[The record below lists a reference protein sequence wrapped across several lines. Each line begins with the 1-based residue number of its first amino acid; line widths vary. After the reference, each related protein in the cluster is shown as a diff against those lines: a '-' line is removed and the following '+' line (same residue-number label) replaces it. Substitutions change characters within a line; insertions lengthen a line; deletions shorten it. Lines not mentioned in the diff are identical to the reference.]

1 MRASWLLDV
10 NALVGSWP
18 ADEAPSHTAETL
30 LATLDALGIERAVVR
45 HSHAIHYDAATG
57 NSLLMTAISGH
68 ERLLAGYV
76 VGPLDCDEH
85 GGTTGFKAELDRNR
99 VAALW
104 LYPRSHGWSLRGPE
118 ARTLIEQLDS
128 ARRPVMI
135 ELDEADWSDIDAL
148 AEALPEIDIVVCAV
162 GYRTLRQAFA
172 VMSRRPRVRLDTC
185 YLAANDAIE
194 IIVERFGP
202 DRLVF
207 GTSTPIRDAGGALHR
222 LERASVDEPTRRR
235 IGTGTACGLLGLSP
249 GTKAAPEQLPHPRDI
264 VDAHAHIGRWP
275 TSWLPRPEAEHLV
288 ASMAASGTAVAIIS
302 SMAALWSGDVRP
314 GNEAALQAA
323 RRYPGRVYV
332 HAVANPHRASDT
344 DYLDELLGYEE
355 VRGIKVHPHT
365 HDCAL
370 DDPRYDWIYE
380 LAIRHGIPV
389 LGHSFA
395 GTWHS
400 DPELFGVVAS
410 RNPELTLIAGHA
422 GATVPGFRSMIDLA
436 AKSQNLIAEICGS
449 SMTGWWL
456 RRLVDSFGAERVL
469 HGTDSTLIDPR
480 YGVGRVLHAP
490 LDETERGL
498 ILSGNARRIYR
509 LPAVTH

>member
-68 ERLLAGYV
+68 ERLLPGYV

-85 GGTTGFKAELDRNR
+85 GGTAGFTAELDRNR
-99 VAALW
+99 VVALW

-118 ARTLIEQLDS
+118 ARTLIEQLAS
-128 ARRPVMI
+128 AKRPVMI
-135 ELDEADWSDIDAL
+135 ELDETDWSDIDGL
-148 AEALPEIDIVVCAV
+148 AEALPEIDIIVCAV

-172 VMSRRPRVRLDTC
+172 VMLKRPRVRLDTC
-185 YLAANDAIE
+185 YLSANDAIE
-194 IIVERFGP
+194 IIEERFGP

-207 GTSTPIRDAGGALHR
+207 GTSTPIRDAGGALNR
-222 LERASVDEPTRRR
+222 LESATIDGPTRLR
-235 IGTGTACGLLGLSP
+235 IGSATACRLLDLLP
-249 GTKAAPEQLPHPRDI
+249 GAEGAPKKASHNIDI

-275 TSWLPRPEAEHLV
+275 SSWAPRPAAEDLV
-288 ASMAASGTAVAIIS
+288 ASMDASGTNVAIIS
-302 SMAALWSGDVRP
+302 SMDALWSGDVRP
-314 GNEAALQAA
+314 GNEAAVQAA
-323 RRYPGRVYV
+323 RHHPGRVYV
-332 HAVANPHRASDT
+332 HAVANPYRASDEN
-344 DYLDELLGYEE
+344 YLDELLSQDE

-380 LAIRHGIPV
+380 LAVRHGIPV

-400 DPELFGVVAS
+400 DPDLFSLVAN
-410 RNPELTLIAGHA
+410 RNPKMTLIAGHA
-422 GATVPGFRSMIDLA
+422 GATIHGFRSMIDLA
-436 AKSQNLIAEICGS
+436 SKSQNLIAEICGS
-449 SMTGWWL
+449 NMTGWWL
-456 RRLVDSFGAERVL
+456 RRVVDSFGPERVL

-490 LDETERGL
+490 LDETERRL

-509 LPAVTH
+509 LPAVTK

>member
-1 MRASWLLDV
+1 MSAPWLLDV
-10 NALVGSWP
+10 NALVGTWP
-18 ADEAPSHTAETL
+18 ADEAPSHTAQTL
-30 LATLDALGIERAVVR
+30 LATLDVLGIERAVVR
-45 HSHAIHYDAATG
+45 HTDAIHYDAATG
-57 NSLLMTAISGH
+57 NSLLTAAISGH

-85 GGTTGFKAELDRNR
+85 GGSTGFTAELDRNA

-118 ARTLIEQLDS
+118 ARTLITQLGL
-128 ARRPVMI
+128 AQRPVLI
-135 ELDEADWSDIDAL
+135 ELDEADWSDIDGL
-148 AEALPEIDIVVCAV
+148 AEALPDVDIIVCAV

-172 VMSRRPRVRLDTC
+172 VMTRRPRVRLDTC
-185 YLAANDAIE
+185 YLATNDAFE
-194 IIVERFGP
+194 IIEERFGP

-222 LERASVDEPTRRR
+222 LERATVDAPARLR
-235 IGTGTACGLLGLSP
+235 IGSATASGLLGLSP
-249 GTKAAPEQLPHPRDI
+249 RTGPAAERAPHRLDI

-275 TSWLPRPEAEHLV
+275 TSWVPRPDAEHLV
-288 ASMAASGTAVAIIS
+288 ASMSASCTDIAIIS
-302 SMAALWSGDVRP
+302 SMAALWSGDVRQ
-314 GNEAALQAA
+314 GNELALQAA
-323 RRYPGRVYV
+323 RLYPGRVYV
-332 HAVANPHRASDT
+332 HAVANPHKPSDV
-344 DYLDELLGYEE
+344 DYLDELLGRDE

-365 HDCAL
+365 HDCAI

-380 LAIRHGIPV
+380 LAVRHGAPV

-400 DPELFGVVAS
+400 DPERFGVVAN

-422 GATVPGFRSMIDLA
+422 GATIPGFRSMIDLA

-449 SMTGWWL
+449 NMTGWWL
-456 RRLVDSFGAERVL
+456 RRLVDSFGAERVI
-469 HGTDSTLIDPR
+469 HGTDSTLMDPR

-509 LPAVTH
+509 LPAVTQ